1 MRRFC
6 LLAGL
11 TCLLIST
18 PLAHLR
24 AQSPQPA
31 DERAWEARYRD
42 ATSAARIGE
51 YIKRLTAHPHAV
63 SQPYDKDNAEW
74 MLGMFKSWGYDA
86 HIESFDVLFPTPKE
100 RVVEMTAPR
109 RFALKLQEPPL
120 AVDPTSS
127 QTAEQLPTYNA
138 YSPDGD
144 VRAKLVYVNY
154 GDREDYEQLDRMG
167 ISVKGAIVIARYG
180 SAWRGTKPK
189 VAAEHGAIGCLIYS
203 DPQQDGYFEGDAF
216 PQGGWRSP
224 DGVQRGSVMDTD
236 YPGDPT
242 TPGIGST
249 PGAKRLP
256 LNQISTIQ
264 KIPVL
269 PISYAD
275 AQPLLA
281 ALTGPVAPP
290 RWRGGLPI
298 TYHVGPGGAVVHLK
312 VTSDWSLK
320 PVYDVVAT
328 LRGATYPDEWILRGN
343 HHDGWVYGADDP
355 ISGMSSVLE
364 EARALGE
371 MVKQGWRPKR
381 TITFLAW
388 DGEEPG
394 LLGSTEWV
402 ETHLPEL
409 QQHAVVYINSDSND
423 RGFFRAGGSS
433 SLQHFISDVT
443 RDVTDPEKKISVY
456 ERSRLMR
463 ILRSADQRAELR
475 GKGDLRNG
483 ELGDGSDYTP
493 FIHHAGIASL
503 NIGFGGEGE
512 GTQYHSIYDDYYW
525 YTHFADTDFTY
536 GRALAQTAG
545 TAIMRLADAEVLPFQ
560 FDATVASL
568 RRYVDNLQKFLK
580 DAQDTAKER
589 DTELQEGVFSA
600 TSDPRKTELPP
611 PVASPPPYLNLSPLQ
626 NAVAAVSEAA
636 ERYSKA
642 LKTAGGKVS
651 GASLPSLNQRL
662 IATERA
668 LLSPNGEPG
677 RPWFRYV
684 PFSPGAYS
692 GYGALEFG
700 AVREYLD
707 QKKWNQADQQIPGVA
722 AVLMTEAQAID
733 AAAAEL
739 EKASAPGP

>member
-1 MRRFC
+1 
-6 LLAGL
+6 
-11 TCLLIST
+11 
-18 PLAHLR
+18 
-24 AQSPQPA
+24 
-31 DERAWEARYRD
+31 
-42 ATSAARIGE
+42 
-51 YIKRLTAHPHAV
+51 
-63 SQPYDKDNAEW
+63 
-74 MLGMFKSWGYDA
+74 MLGLFKSWGYDA
-86 HIESFDVLFPTPKE
+86 HIERFDVLFPTPKE
-100 RVVEMTAPR
+100 RVVEMIAPR

-120 AVDPTSS
+120 SVDPTSI

-144 VRAKLVYVNY
+144 VTAKLVYVNY

-281 ALTGPVAPP
+281 ALAGPVAPT

-298 TYHVGPGGAVVHLK
+298 TYHIGPGAAVVHLK
-312 VTSDWSLK
+312 VISDWSLK

-364 EARALGE
+364 EARAIADL
-371 MVKQGWRPKR
+371 VKQGWRPKR
-381 TITFLAW
+381 TIIFLAW

-409 QQHAVVYINSDSND
+409 QQHAVIYINSDSNG
-423 RGFFRAGGSS
+423 RGYFRAGGSA

-545 TAIMRLADAEVLPFQ
+545 TAIMRLANAEVLPFQ
-560 FDATVASL
+560 FDATAASL
-568 RRYVDNLQKFLK
+568 RRYVDNLQKFLQ

-589 DTELQEGVFSA
+589 NTELQEGVFSA

-611 PVASPPPYLNLSPLQ
+611 PAAALPPYLNLSPLQ
-626 NAVAAVSEAA
+626 NAVVAVSEAA

-642 LKTAGGKVS
+642 LKTAGGKVP

-662 IATERA
+662 VATERA

-707 QKKWNQADQQIPGVA
+707 QKKWNEADQQIPGVA
-722 AVLMTEAQAID
+722 AVLMKEAKAID
-733 AAAAEL
+733 DAAAEL
-739 EKASAPGP
+739 EKASAPGS

>member
-6 LLAGL
+6 LFAGL

-18 PLAHLR
+18 PLVHLR

-42 ATSAARIGE
+42 TTSAARIGE

-63 SQPYDKDNAEW
+63 SQPYDRDNAEW
-74 MLGMFKSWGYDA
+74 MLGLFKSWGYDA

-100 RVVEMTAPR
+100 RVVEMIAPR

-120 AVDPTSS
+120 SVDPTSI

-138 YSPDGD
+138 YSPDGA
-144 VRAKLVYVNY
+144 VTAKLVYVNY

-216 PQGGWRSP
+216 PRGGWRSP

-242 TPGIGST
+242 TPGVGST

-281 ALTGPVAPP
+281 ALAGPVAPA

-298 TYHVGPGGAVVHLK
+298 TYHVGPGAAVVHLK

-364 EARALGE
+364 EARAIADL
-371 MVKQGWRPKR
+371 VKQGWRPKR

-409 QQHAVVYINSDSND
+409 QQHAVV
-423 RGFFRAGGSS
+423 
-433 SLQHFISDVT
+433 
-443 RDVTDPEKKISVY
+443 
-456 ERSRLMR
+456 
-463 ILRSADQRAELR
+463 
-475 GKGDLRNG
+475 
-483 ELGDGSDYTP
+483 
-493 FIHHAGIASL
+493 
-503 NIGFGGEGE
+503 
-512 GTQYHSIYDDYYW
+512 
-525 YTHFADTDFTY
+525 
-536 GRALAQTAG
+536 
-545 TAIMRLADAEVLPFQ
+545 
-560 FDATVASL
+560 
-568 RRYVDNLQKFLK
+568 
-580 DAQDTAKER
+580 
-589 DTELQEGVFSA
+589 
-600 TSDPRKTELPP
+600 
-611 PVASPPPYLNLSPLQ
+611 
-626 NAVAAVSEAA
+626 
-636 ERYSKA
+636 
-642 LKTAGGKVS
+642 
-651 GASLPSLNQRL
+651 
-662 IATERA
+662 
-668 LLSPNGEPG
+668 
-677 RPWFRYV
+677 
-684 PFSPGAYS
+684 
-692 GYGALEFG
+692 
-700 AVREYLD
+700 
-707 QKKWNQADQQIPGVA
+707 
-722 AVLMTEAQAID
+722 
-733 AAAAEL
+733 
-739 EKASAPGP
+739 

>member
-1 MRRFC
+1 
-6 LLAGL
+6 
-11 TCLLIST
+11 
-18 PLAHLR
+18 
-24 AQSPQPA
+24 
-31 DERAWEARYRD
+31 
-42 ATSAARIGE
+42 
-51 YIKRLTAHPHAV
+51 
-63 SQPYDKDNAEW
+63 
-74 MLGMFKSWGYDA
+74 
-86 HIESFDVLFPTPKE
+86 
-100 RVVEMTAPR
+100 
-109 RFALKLQEPPL
+109 
-120 AVDPTSS
+120 
-127 QTAEQLPTYNA
+127 
-138 YSPDGD
+138 
-144 VRAKLVYVNY
+144 
-154 GDREDYEQLDRMG
+154 
-167 ISVKGAIVIARYG
+167 
-180 SAWRGTKPK
+180 
-189 VAAEHGAIGCLIYS
+189 
-203 DPQQDGYFEGDAF
+203 
-216 PQGGWRSP
+216 
-224 DGVQRGSVMDTD
+224 VQRGSVMDTD

-281 ALTGPVAPP
+281 ALAGPVAPT

-298 TYHVGPGGAVVHLK
+298 TYHVGPGAAVVHLK

-364 EARALGE
+364 EARAIADL
-371 MVKQGWRPKR
+371 VKQGWRPKR

-409 QQHAVVYINSDSND
+409 QQHAVIYINSDSNG
-423 RGFFRAGGSS
+423 RGYFRAGGSA
-433 SLQHFISDVT
+433 SLEHFISDVT
-443 RDVTDPEKKISVY
+443 RNVTDPEKKISVY

-463 ILRSADQRAELR
+463 ILRTADQRAELR

-545 TAIMRLADAEVLPFQ
+545 TAIMRLANAEVLPFQ
-560 FDATVASL
+560 FDATAASL

-589 DTELQEGVFSA
+589 NTELQEGVFSA

-611 PVASPPPYLNLSPLQ
+611 PAAALPPYLNLSPLQ

-642 LKTAGGKVS
+642 LKTAGGKVP

-662 IATERA
+662 VATERA

-707 QKKWNQADQQIPGVA
+707 QKKWNEADQQIPGVA
-722 AVLMTEAQAID
+722 AVLMKEAQAID

-739 EKASAPGP
+739 EKASAPGS

>member
-6 LLAGL
+6 LLG
-11 TCLLIST
+11 
-18 PLAHLR
+18 
-24 AQSPQPA
+24 
-31 DERAWEARYRD
+31 AWEARYRD
-42 ATSAARIGE
+42 AISAARIGE
-51 YIKRLTAHPHAV
+51 YMKRLTAHPHAV

-100 RVVEMTAPR
+100 RVVEMIAPR

-144 VRAKLVYVNY
+144 VTAKLVYVNY

-203 DPQQDGYFEGDAF
+203 DPQQDGYFEGEAF

-281 ALTGPVAPP
+281 ALAGPVAPT

-298 TYHVGPGGAVVHLK
+298 TYHVGPGAAVVHLK

-328 LRGATYPDEWILRGN
+328 LHGATYPDEWILRGN

-364 EARALGE
+364 EARAIADL
-371 MVKQGWRPKR
+371 VKQGWRPKR

-409 QQHAVVYINSDSND
+409 QQHAVIYINSDSNG
-423 RGFFRAGGSS
+423 RGYFRAGGSA

-545 TAIMRLADAEVLPFQ
+545 TAIMRLANAEVLPFQ
-560 FDATVASL
+560 FDATAASL
-568 RRYVDNLQKFLK
+568 RRYVDNLQKFLQ

-589 DTELQEGVFSA
+589 NTELQEGVFSA

-611 PVASPPPYLNLSPLQ
+611 PAASLPPYLNLSPLQ
-626 NAVAAVSEAA
+626 NAVVAVSEAA

-642 LKTAGGKVS
+642 LKTAGGKVP
-651 GASLPSLNQRL
+651 GVSLPSLNQRL
-662 IATERA
+662 VATERA

-722 AVLMTEAQAID
+722 AVLMKEAQAID

-739 EKASAPGP
+739 EKASAPGS

>member
-11 TCLLIST
+11 TCLLISS
-18 PLAHLR
+18 PLVHLR

-42 ATSAARIGE
+42 TTSAARIGE

-63 SQPYDKDNAEW
+63 SQPYDRDNAEW
-74 MLGMFKSWGYDA
+74 MLGLFKSWGYDA

-100 RVVEMTAPR
+100 RVVEMIAPR

-120 AVDPTSS
+120 SVDPTSI

-144 VRAKLVYVNY
+144 VTAKLVYVNY

-203 DPQQDGYFEGDAF
+203 DPQQDGYFEGEAF

-281 ALTGPVAPP
+281 ALAGPVAPT

-298 TYHVGPGGAVVHLK
+298 TYHVGPGAAVVHLK

-364 EARALGE
+364 EARAIADL
-371 MVKQGWRPKR
+371 VKQGWRPKR

-409 QQHAVVYINSDSND
+409 QQHAVIYINSDSNG
-423 RGFFRAGGSS
+423 RGYFRAGGSA
-433 SLQHFISDVT
+433 SLEHFISDVT
-443 RDVTDPEKKISVY
+443 RNVTDPEKKISVY

-463 ILRSADQRAELR
+463 ILRTADQRAELR

-545 TAIMRLADAEVLPFQ
+545 TAIMRLANAEVLPFQ
-560 FDATVASL
+560 FDATAASL

-589 DTELQEGVFSA
+589 NTELQEGVFSA

-611 PVASPPPYLNLSPLQ
+611 PAAALPPYLNLSPLQ

-642 LKTAGGKVS
+642 LKTAGGKVP

-662 IATERA
+662 VATERA

-707 QKKWNQADQQIPGVA
+707 QKKWNEADQQIPGVA
-722 AVLMTEAQAID
+722 AVLMKEAQAID

-739 EKASAPGP
+739 EKASAPGS